1 MKLFNCQS
9 ERTVLFIHTEL
20 TALKHEGIRLFV
32 QQFERWQQVKS
43 CQVRI
48 PVQAW
53 VFVVCRIAKDSYF
66 MLQHFISLFFNILP
80 IFGSTF
86 YYLMVHPIQIYGSI

>member
-1 MKLFNCQS
+1 MELFNCQS
-9 ERTVLFIHTEL
+9 ERMVLFIHTEL

-32 QQFERWQQVKS
+32 QQFERWQQVNS

-48 PVQAW
+48 PVQVW
-53 VFVVCRIAKDSYF
+53 VFVVCRIVGF
-66 MLQHFISLFFNILP
+66 MFQHFISLFFNILP

-86 YYLMVHPIQIYGSI
+86 YCLMVHPIQIYGSI